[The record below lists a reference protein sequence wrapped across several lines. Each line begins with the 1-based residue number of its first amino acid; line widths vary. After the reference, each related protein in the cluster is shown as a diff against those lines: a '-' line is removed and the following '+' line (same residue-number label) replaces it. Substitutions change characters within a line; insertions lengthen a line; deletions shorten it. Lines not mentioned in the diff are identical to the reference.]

1 MTSMISNPFANPLFP
16 QVAWTAL
23 GLLTVTLVVLLAV
36 ARFNLERLRESVLFA
51 RWKVWVVV
59 APVYGLSLLAGALPA
74 TLLLM
79 ALTFQGLREYAAL
92 VGLPRTYR
100 RVLLV
105 AGMAAAP
112 AALISVE
119 VFYALPAVALL
130 VGTLQPLLFT
140 WQRDGVRHLAF
151 AALGWGYIAW
161 FLAHLVLV
169 YRYVEGGPGIL
180 LALGLAV
187 ALSDVCAFTVGKV
200 FGKHKLA
207 PTISPNK
214 TWEGVAGNLVGA
226 LAGLLLM
233 GFALPDDSRLLL
245 LAVLPFVIGFGAVWG
260 DLVESGIKREFGAKD
275 AGGWLPGFGGLLD
288 RIDSLILVVPLAT
301 YALRAIA

>member
-1 MTSMISNPFANPLFP
+1 MIANPFANPLFAP
-16 QVAWTAL
+16 VAWTV
-23 GLLTVTLVVLLAV
+23 GGLLAV
-36 ARFNLERLRESVLFA
+36 SLVALLAVGRFDPARLRESVLFA
-51 RWKVWVVV
+51 RWKVWAVV
-59 APVYGLSLLAGALPA
+59 APVYGLSLLSGALPA

-79 ALTFQGLREYAAL
+79 ALTFQGLREYATL
-92 VGLPRTYR
+92 VGLPHTYR

-105 AGMAAAP
+105 AGLTAAP
-112 AALISVE
+112 TALGSVE
-119 VFYALPAVALL
+119 AFYALPAMALM

-140 WQRDGVRHLAF
+140 RQREGVRHLAF

-169 YRYVEGGPGIL
+169 YRYVDGGPGIL

-187 ALSDVCAFTVGKV
+187 ALSDVCAFTVGKL
-200 FGKHKLA
+200 FGRHQLA

-233 GFALPDDSRLLL
+233 GFALPEGSRLLL
-245 LAVLPFVIGFGAVWG
+245 LAVLPVVVGLGAVWG

-275 AGGWLPGFGGLLD
+275 AGGWLPGFGGILD
-288 RIDSLILVVPLAT
+288 RIDSLLLVVPLAT
-301 YALRAIA
+301 YALRALG

>member
-1 MTSMISNPFANPLFP
+1 MTSRIANPYANPLFAP
-16 QVAWTAL
+16 VAWTV
-23 GLLTVTLVVLLAV
+23 GGLLAV
-36 ARFNLERLRESVLFA
+36 SLVARLAVGRVHPARLRESVLFA
-51 RWKVWVVV
+51 RWKVWAVV
-59 APVYGLSLLAGALPA
+59 APVYGLSLLSGALPA

-79 ALTFQGLREYAAL
+79 ALTFQGLREYGTL
-92 VGLPRTYR
+92 VKLPRMYR

-105 AGMAAAP
+105 VGLAAAP
-112 AALISVE
+112 AALVSVE
-119 VFYALPAVALL
+119 AFYALPAVALM

-140 WQRDGVRHLAF
+140 RQREGVRHLAF

-169 YRYVEGGPGIL
+169 YRYVDGGPGIL

-187 ALSDVCAFTVGKV
+187 ALSDVCAFTVGKL
-200 FGKHKLA
+200 FGRHQLA

-233 GFALPDDSRLLL
+233 GFALPEGSRLLL
-245 LAVLPFVIGFGAVWG
+245 LAVLPVVVGLGAVWG

-275 AGGWLPGFGGLLD
+275 AGGWLPGFGGILD
-288 RIDSLILVVPLAT
+288 RIDSLLLVVPLAT
-301 YALRAIA
+301 YALRALG

>member
-1 MTSMISNPFANPLFP
+1 MIANPFANPLFAP
-16 QVAWTAL
+16 VAWTV
-23 GLLTVTLVVLLAV
+23 GGLLAV
-36 ARFNLERLRESVLFA
+36 SLVALLAVGRFDPARLRESVLFA
-51 RWKVWVVV
+51 RWKVWAVV
-59 APVYGLSLLAGALPA
+59 APVYGLSLLSGALPA

-79 ALTFQGLREYAAL
+79 ALTFQGLREYATL
-92 VGLPRTYR
+92 VGLPHTYR

-105 AGMAAAP
+105 AGLTAAP
-112 AALISVE
+112 TALVSVE
-119 VFYALPAVALL
+119 AFYALPAMALM

-140 WQRDGVRHLAF
+140 RQREGVRHLAF

-169 YRYVEGGPGIL
+169 YRYVDGGPGIL
-180 LALGLAV
+180 LALGLTV
-187 ALSDVCAFTVGKV
+187 ALSDVCAFTAGKL
-200 FGKHKLA
+200 FGRHQLA

-233 GFALPDDSRLLL
+233 GFALPEGSRLLL
-245 LAVLPFVIGFGAVWG
+245 LAVLPVVVGLGAVWG

-288 RIDSLILVVPLAT
+288 RIDSLLLVVPLAT
-301 YALRAIA
+301 YALRALG

>member
-1 MTSMISNPFANPLFP
+1 MIANPFANPLFAP
-16 QVAWTAL
+16 VAWTVG
-23 GLLTVTLVVLLAV
+23 GLLALSLVALLAV
-36 ARFNLERLRESVLFA
+36 ARFDPARLRESVLFA
-51 RWKVWVVV
+51 RWKVWAVV
-59 APVYGLSLLAGALPA
+59 APVYGLSLLSGALPA

-79 ALTFQGLREYAAL
+79 ALTFQGLREYATL

-105 AGMAAAP
+105 AGLTAAP
-112 AALISVE
+112 AALVSVE
-119 VFYALPAVALL
+119 AFYALPAVALM

-140 WQRDGVRHLAF
+140 RQREGVRHLAF

-169 YRYVEGGPGIL
+169 YRYVDGGPGIL

-187 ALSDVCAFTVGKV
+187 ALSDVGAFTAGKL
-200 FGKHKLA
+200 FGRHQLA

-214 TWEGVAGNLVGA
+214 TWEGEAGNLVGA

-233 GFALPDDSRLLL
+233 GFALPEGSRLLL
-245 LAVLPFVIGFGAVWG
+245 LAVLPVVVGLGAVWG

-288 RIDSLILVVPLAT
+288 RIDSLLLVVPLAT
-301 YALRAIA
+301 YALRALG

>member
-1 MTSMISNPFANPLFP
+1 MTSMIANPFANPLFP
-16 QVAWTAL
+16 QVAWTAV
-23 GLLTVTLVVLLAV
+23 GLLAV
-36 ARFNLERLRESVLFA
+36 TLIALLVVARFDLGRLRESVLFA
-51 RWKVWVVV
+51 RWKVWAVV
-59 APVYGLSLLAGALPA
+59 APVYGLSLLAGAVPA
-74 TLLLM
+74 TLLLV

-112 AALISVE
+112 AALLSVE
-119 VFYALPAVALL
+119 AFYALPALALL

-140 WQRDGVRHLAF
+140 RQRDGVRHLAF
-151 AALGWGYIAW
+151 AALGWAYIAW

-169 YRYVEGGPGIL
+169 YRYVGDGPGIL

-187 ALSDVCAFTVGKV
+187 ALSDVGAFTAGKL
-200 FGKHKLA
+200 FGRHKLA
-207 PTISPNK
+207 PSISPNK

-233 GFALPDDSRLLL
+233 GFALPADSRLLL
-245 LAVLPFVIGFGAVWG
+245 LAVLPFVVGFGAVWG
-260 DLVESGIKREFGAKD
+260 DLLESGIKREFGAKD
-275 AGGWLPGFGGLLD
+275 AGRWLPGFGGLLD
-288 RIDSLILVVPLAT
+288 RIDSLLLVVPLAT
-301 YALRAIA
+301 YALRAIS